1 MLKKALT
8 LSALCALLCTALL
21 LSSCANSQNDNIPD
35 DTTPPAADIHN
46 TTPTDTT
53 ADPGPDYSDKLVIV
67 LDGKAN
73 YSIIRA
79 DNAQD
84 RIVKAGAA
92 LLTGIK
98 QATSTTIPLGT
109 DWVKDPST
117 IDQSA
122 PEIIV
127 GETNR
132 TASIGVADTLEP
144 RTFIIKAVGDQIII
158 TGTSDKLT
166 AHAVDYFVSEYI
178 NNPEYLQNGNLM
190 LPRDLYDVQGPFDF
204 EMTDLINKDDEY
216 TTTYTKLFD
225 IKNVDGYRIMQGGCT
240 DGKYCYFAMENQTFP
255 EGSHKSYIYKYD
267 ANTWELVARSE
278 GLPLDHSNDICYNPD
293 TKELIV
299 VHNAP
304 NRDTLSIVDP
314 DTLTVKETFKIKYK
328 IFSMAYNQSR
338 QQYVIG
344 LSGGQN
350 FALLDTDFKAV
361 KNYTVNSTGYTT
373 QGVECDN
380 DFIYFVQYN
389 QNVIMIYDWS
399 GKLVKR
405 VDMTLLGIEPEN
417 ICLIEGEFIIGCN
430 NANWTGGEVY
440 SLEIIK
446 KN

>member
-1 MLKKALT
+1 M
-8 LSALCALLCTALL
+8 
-21 LSSCANSQNDNIPD
+21 LSSCSNSQNDDIPD
-35 DTTPPAADIHN
+35 NTPSSDTA
-46 TTPTDTT
+46 TTTDAQTT
-53 ADPGPDYSDKLVIV
+53 EAPGPDYSDKLVIV
-67 LDGKAN
+67 LDGKTQ

-79 DNAQD
+79 ENAQD
-84 RIVKAGAA
+84 RVVKAGSA
-92 LLTGIK
+92 LHTGISEAIGIK
-98 QATSTTIPLGT
+98 LTLVS
-109 DWVKDPST
+109 DWVKDPTT

-122 PEIIV
+122 PEILI

-166 AHAVDYFVSEYI
+166 SRAVDYFVSKYV

-190 LPRDLYDVQGPFDF
+190 LPRNLYDIQGPFDF

-216 TTTYTKLFD
+216 TPTYKKLFD

-255 EGSHKSYIYKYD
+255 EGSHMSYIYKYD
-267 ANTWELVARSE
+267 VNTRELVSRSE
-278 GLPLDHSNDICYNPD
+278 ALPLDHSNDICYNPD
-293 TKELIV
+293 THELIV

-304 NRDTLSIVDP
+304 NRNIISILDP
-314 DTLTVKETFKIKYK
+314 DTLTVKEKVKLKYQ

-350 FALLDTDFKAV
+350 FALLDTNFKSV
-361 KNYTVNSTGYTT
+361 KNYAVNSTGYTT

-389 QNVIMIYDWS
+389 QNVIMIYDWA

-417 ICLIEGEFIIGCN
+417 ISLIEGEFIIGCN
-430 NANWTGGEVY
+430 NASWTGGEVY
-440 SLEIIK
+440 SLEIVK

>member
-1 MLKKALT
+1 MFKKIL
-8 LSALCALLCTALL
+8 ALL
-21 LSSCANSQNDNIPD
+21 LVCAALILSSCSNPQDSNTPQDTEPSAADTQH
-35 DTTPPAADIHN
+35 TTPAD
-46 TTPTDTT
+46 TTT

-67 LDGKAN
+67 LDGAAK

-79 DNAQD
+79 ENAQD
-84 RIVKAGAA
+84 RVVKAGAA
-92 LLTGIK
+92 LHTGLK
-98 QATSTTIPLGT
+98 EATGAKITLGT
-109 DWVKDPST
+109 DWAKNPTT

-132 TASIGVADTLEP
+132 TASVGLADTLQP
-144 RTFIIKAVGDQIII
+144 RTFIIKAVRDQIII
-158 TGTSDKLT
+158 IGTSDKLT
-166 AHAVDYFVSEYI
+166 ARAVDYFVSEYV
-178 NNPEYLQNGNLM
+178 NNPQYLQNGNLI
-190 LPRDLYDVQGPFDF
+190 LPRNLNDIQGPFDF

-216 TTTYTKLFD
+216 TTTYKKLFD
-225 IKNVDGYRIMQGGCT
+225 IKNADGYRIMQGGGT
-240 DGKYCYFAMENQTFP
+240 DGKYCYFAMNNQSFP
-255 EGSHKSYIYKYD
+255 EGSHMSYIYKYD
-267 ANTWELVARSE
+267 VNTWELVARSE
-278 GLPLDHSNDICYNPD
+278 ALPLDHSNDICYNPD
-293 TKELIV
+293 THELIV

-304 NRDTLSIVDP
+304 NRNTISIIDP
-314 DTLTVKETFKIKYK
+314 DTLTVKEKVKIKYQ

-361 KNYTVNSTGYTT
+361 KTYSVNSTGYTT

-389 QNVIMIYDWS
+389 QNVIMIYDWA

-405 VDMTLLGIEPEN
+405 VDMTLLGLEPEN
-417 ICLIEGEFIIGCN
+417 ISLIEGEFIIGCN
-430 NANWTGGEVY
+430 NASWTGGEVY